1 MDVID
6 TLSGIAAGSRLD
18 ELRAHR
24 PAAREQAQATYDALF
39 SPIDDSAMSLVERQA
54 IAAFV
59 AALFD
64 VPAAE
69 QHYTR
74 LLADA
79 DPAIAAAVTE
89 AVELGRGAGP
99 YGSFGGELVAES
111 QAGPELILPP
121 HLADA
126 QGARLVAALQHAHL
140 LALHPRDSARERSR
154 PTKSAMDDVRDQGH
168 KGARHLETRAPWPR
182 DRRRCP
188 TSIPPTRSATA
199 SPRLLR
205 NAMKPRPAA
214 GNALTPQTAPA
225 HHAPSTGNPNDPTP
239 AEASTSDQS
248 ERTPT

>member
-39 SPIDDSAMSLVERQA
+39 SPIDASAMSLLERRA
-54 IAAFV
+54 VAAFT

-64 VPAAE
+64 VSAAE
-69 QHYTR
+69 QHYAR

-79 DPAIAAAVTE
+79 DPAIGAVVTE

-99 YGSFGGELVAES
+99 YGSFRGELATES

-126 QGARLVAALQHAHL
+126 LGVRLAAALQHAHL
-140 LALHPRDSARERSR
+140 LALHPRDSS
-154 PTKSAMDDVRDQGH
+154 
-168 KGARHLETRAPWPR
+168 R
-182 DRRRCP
+182 DRLQP
-188 TSIPPTRSATA
+188 LVDAGWSADGIVTLSQLVSFLAFQVRVVAGLTVLTA
-199 SPRLLR
+199 EGS
-205 NAMKPRPAA
+205 
-214 GNALTPQTAPA
+214 
-225 HHAPSTGNPNDPTP
+225 H
-239 AEASTSDQS
+239 
-248 ERTPT
+248 